1 MCSSSWSW
9 SAPTWP
15 LKWSLPAK
23 PSSGFTDL
31 TYSAGVLV
39 GAAVIILYT
48 LVGGY
53 KAVAWTDLIQGVLML
68 LGLIIVP
75 LIAIDA
81 AGGWEAYTESAGAGS
96 RPVDSLGP

>member
-1 MCSSSWSW
+1 MVG
-9 SAPTWP
+9 AYVAAQMVATG
-15 LKWSLPAK
+15 KAF
-23 PSSGFTDL
+23 SGFTEL
-31 TYSAGVLV
+31 SYSSGVLV
-39 GAAVIILYT
+39 GATVIILYT

-81 AGGWEAYTESAGAGS
+81 AGGWAAVTANLHEQDPGLVVALGS
-96 RPVDSLGP
+96 